1 MKKKAETKAAEPG
14 PKTGFRSWPRC
25 PCCRGPAAPEG
36 PPLLAVTFDVETR
49 SEANRRDR
57 FARTKRTA
65 AAREATI
72 EAVSLALAEGQ
83 RLPED
88 PPYFVRFT
96 RLAPVLLDD
105 DNLGGALKSV
115 RDAVA
120 AMLKVD
126 DGSPAFG
133 KRCEQEERKKFGVRV
148 EVWELR
154 AAARLS

>member
-1 MKKKAETKAAEPG
+1 MMPNA
-14 PKTGFRSWPRC
+14 
-25 PCCRGPAAPEG
+25 

-57 FARTKRTA
+57 FAKTKRTA
-65 AAREATI
+65 AARDATI
-72 EAVSLALAEGQ
+72 EAVSLALAQGQ
-83 RLPED
+83 TLPEE

-120 AMLKVD
+120 AVLKID

-133 KRCEQEERKKFGVRV
+133 KRCEQEVRRKFGVRV
-148 EVWELR
+148 EVWNLR
-154 AAARLS
+154 AATRLP